1 MLEEERKSLYSRKDD
16 YLSIGISCDGEFI
29 NPISVPWEKTAHAFN
44 MKITDVYITL
54 EDLSDKELVDKIKS
68 FHVVRCYVFAT
79 LDDYSFIAGL
89 KEVRDIY
96 IANGAGLVDLSFLSE
111 LGEWRM
117 LHVARAHLKDLDPV
131 LESSKID
138 RMFPAFCLSFADCT
152 VDDVTALYEMKHI
165 SELIIIGE
173 DDNDERA
180 KWKRVSALTH
190 RYYKI
195 ER

>member
-1 MLEEERKSLYSRKDD
+1 M
-16 YLSIGISCDGEFI
+16 
-29 NPISVPWEKTAHAFN
+29 
-44 MKITDVYITL
+44 
-54 EDLSDKELVDKIKS
+54 
-68 FHVVRCYVFAT
+68 FAT